1 MKIDQDIMELDL
13 DPIAYKV
20 CRDEGWPLHDVDTAV
35 LEYRAFLQV
44 VRDAEPDFFAAPTR
58 AIDIVWHH
66 HILDTQKYF
75 ADTEMLFGRYLHHY
89 PYSGVFGDNDA
100 EQQSARGDET
110 RIRMSRVLMPQ

>member
-1 MKIDQDIMELDL
+1 MQIDLDIMELDL

-20 CRDEGWPLHDVDTAV
+20 CRDEGWCLTDVDAAV

-44 VRDAEPDFFAAPTR
+44 VRDAEPGFFAAPTK

-75 ADTEMLFGRYLHHY
+75 SDTEKLFGRYLHHY
-89 PYSGVFGDNDA
+89 PYSGVFGDRDA
-100 EQQSARGDET
+100 EQQSERGNET
-110 RIRMSRVLMPQ
+110 RRRMADVLSFH